1 MKPWL
6 IFGAGHGVGAHL
18 LALANQHTDAAANPR
33 SVTLLIRNQQQAEE
47 LRRQGL
53 TVVCGDACDPASVLK
68 ACQLAGPE
76 AAIISTLGSRSAD
89 YQGNRLII
97 DTAEQLG
104 LKRMLLVTSIGCG
117 DSWPTLSPA
126 ARKVFGQAVRE
137 KSLAESWLQ
146 TSNLIYTLI
155 RPGGLLDK
163 PATGKAI
170 RLQTEAHGRVTRADV
185 AQHLSLIIEDTTTY
199 HQVFALVEPG
209 LISSLVI
216 NIS

>member
-18 LALANQHTDAAANPR
+18 LALANQHADNASPPR
-33 SVTLLIRNQQQAEE
+33 SVTLLIRNPQQAEA
-47 LRRQGL
+47 LRSQGL
-53 TVVCGDACDPASVLK
+53 TVVCGDACDPASVLE

-97 DTAEQLG
+97 DTAEKLG
-104 LKRMLLVTSIGCG
+104 IKRMLLVTSIGCG

-126 ARKVFGQAVRE
+126 ARAAFGQAVRE

-146 TSNLIYTLI
+146 TSGLTYTLI
-155 RPGGLLDK
+155 RPGGLLDQ
-163 PATGKAI
+163 PATGNATC
-170 RLQTEAHGRVTRADV
+170 LQTEAHGLVTRADV
-185 AQHLSLIIEDTTTY
+185 ALHLSQMIEDSATY
-199 HQVFALVEPG
+199 HQIYALVEPG
-209 LISSLVI
+209 LIRKLKI
-216 NIS
+216 N

>member
-18 LALANQHTDAAANPR
+18 LDLANQHANAALNPR
-33 SVTLLIRNQQQAEE
+33 PVTLLIRNPQHAEA
-47 LRRQGL
+47 LRNQGL
-53 TVVCGDACDPASVLK
+53 TVVCGDACDPGCVLE

-89 YQGNRLII
+89 YQGNRVII
-97 DTAEQLG
+97 DTAEKLG

-126 ARKVFGQAVRE
+126 ARAAFGQAVRE

-146 TSNLIYTLI
+146 TSTLIYTVI

-163 PATGKAI
+163 PATDKAI
-170 RLQTEAHGRVTRADV
+170 RLQTEAHGMVTREDV
-185 AQHLSLIIEDTTTY
+185 ARHLSQMIEDPATY
-199 HQVFALVEPG
+199 HQIYALIEPG
-209 LISSLVI
+209 LAR
-216 NIS
+216 

>member
-18 LALANQHTDAAANPR
+18 LALANSPANSALNPR
-33 SVTLLIRNQQQAEE
+33 PVTLLIRNPQQAES
-47 LRRQGL
+47 LRSQGL
-53 TVVCGDACDPASVLK
+53 TVVCGDACDPESVYQ

-76 AAIISTLGSRSAD
+76 AAIISTLGSRTAD

-97 DTAEQLG
+97 DTAEKLG

-126 ARKVFGQAVRE
+126 ARAAFGQAVRE

-146 TSNLIYTLI
+146 TSGLIYTLI

-163 PATGKAI
+163 PATGKATC
-170 RLQTEAHGRVTRADV
+170 LQAEAHGMVTRADV
-185 AQHLSLIIEDTTTY
+185 AMHLSQMVEDPATY
-199 HQVFALVEPG
+199 HQIYALVDHG
-209 LISSLVI
+209 
-216 NIS
+216 

>member
-18 LALANQHTDAAANPR
+18 LTLANPHTDSALHPR
-33 SVTLLIRNQQQAEE
+33 PIILLIRNPQQAAA
-47 LRRQGL
+47 LRSQGF
-53 TVVCGDACDPASVLK
+53 TVVDGDACDPASVLE
-68 ACQLAGPE
+68 ACRLAGPE

-89 YQGNRLII
+89 YQGNRLIV

-126 ARKVFGQAVRE
+126 ARAAFGQAVRE

-146 TSNLIYTLI
+146 TSSLIYTI
-155 RPGGLLDK
+155 VRPGGLLDY
-163 PATGKAI
+163 PATGQAI
-170 RLQTEAHGRVTRADV
+170 RLQTEAHGMVTRADV
-185 AQHLSLIIEDTTTY
+185 AMHLSQMIEDPATY
-199 HQVFALVEPG
+199 YQVYALVEPG
-209 LISSLVI
+209 LVRKK
-216 NIS
+216 

>member
-18 LALANQHTDAAANPR
+18 LSLANQHATAASNPR
-33 SVTLLIRNQQQAEE
+33 SVTLLIRNPQQAET
-47 LRRQGL
+47 LRSQGL
-53 TVVCGDACDPASVLK
+53 TVVCGDACDPASVLE

-97 DTAEQLG
+97 DTAEKTG
-104 LKRMLLVTSIGCG
+104 IKRMLLVTSIGCG

-126 ARKVFGQAVRE
+126 ARAAFGQAVRE

-146 TSNLIYTLI
+146 TSGLVYTLV
-155 RPGGLLDK
+155 RPGGLIDQ
-163 PATGKAI
+163 PATDNAVC
-170 RLQTEAHGRVTRADV
+170 LQAEAHGLVTREDV
-185 AQHLSLIIEDTTTY
+185 ARHLSKMIEDTATY
-199 HQVFALVEPG
+199 HQIYALIDPE
-209 LISSLVI
+209 LTRKIKM
-216 NIS
+216 N